1 MKSAM
6 RTANP
11 AGKCPGRHGSQSGVA
26 LILALIVLFILSAM
40 AAGMMSVT
48 QTEIWSTANFRSTTQ
63 ARYIA
68 EAGIQQAVNYLSNRA
83 SLLQVSTPGAVAS
96 IPTDSTCT
104 AGGTTATMPVTC
116 GSTTKVNVFVQ
127 SSTTDPVAN
136 IVTSGSNASTYFS
149 AANIADFQAKVGDG
163 NSTTPVSS
171 TSFSTL
177 NGGAGGHYS
186 VAAQLL
192 SVRADPASGLAQ
204 MWKLISVGAVP
215 TANGV
220 AKVQVVETFEIWTK
234 TSTSGGPSTTINVN
248 GGVQA
253 GSSACGAITVSGGSG
268 LESYNSTTIPAR
280 SIPTS
285 SQLTTSGNT
294 VITEGSINF
303 SGSGTIYG
311 NLETNRTGDTYGT
324 SCPSSTSAVNVTGN
338 PNQQTVNG
346 VKGLTASGS
355 GWGTPPGGGVY
366 SIINL
371 PTTNSI
377 FTMTTPTIPTTG
389 LNTGACTDPQ
399 SGWTGTSRC
408 NGGSDQGGTTN
419 QITFAPNPGANY
431 GNVTIAADITLNLTQ
446 SGLYTFNSLNL
457 TAGGSINV
465 APGVSVAIDI
475 TGLNA
480 NGTAMATPISFSGY
494 GQMVQVDNPSDVIF
508 QYAGSGAI
516 TFTGSGSLVGVINA
530 PNASFSYSGSG
541 TTYGAI
547 LTNTASFS
555 GSGTLE
561 YDQNLGKAPIT
572 VPGASLPTISYYA
585 KLSQFSWSAF

>member
-1 MKSAM
+1 MKSAG
-6 RTANP
+6 RTAKP
-11 AGKCPGRHGSQSGVA
+11 AGKCLGRHGSQSGVA

-48 QTEIWSTANFRSTTQ
+48 QTEIWSTSNFRTTTQ

-83 SLLQVSTPGAVAS
+83 SLLQVSTPNAVAS
-96 IPTDSTCT
+96 IPTDGTCT
-104 AGGTTATMPVTC
+104 ATTMPLTCVIGGT
-116 GSTTKVNVFVQ
+116 SKNVFVQ

-163 NSTTPVSS
+163 ATTPVSS
-171 TSFSTL
+171 TSFSSL

-215 TANGV
+215 TVNGV
-220 AKVQVVETFEIWTK
+220 AKVQVVETFEIWTT
-234 TSTSGGPSTTINVN
+234 TSTSGGGSTTLNVN

-268 LESYNSTTIPAR
+268 LESYNSTSIPAR
-280 SIPTS
+280 SIPNS
-285 SQLTTSGNT
+285 GQLSTSGNT
-294 VITEGSINF
+294 VITEGSLNF

-311 NLETNRTGDTYGT
+311 NLETNRAGDTYGT
-324 SCPSSTSAVNVTGN
+324 SCPSSASAVNVTGN
-338 PNQQTVNG
+338 PNAQSVGG
-346 VKGLTASGS
+346 VAGLTASGS

-371 PTTNSI
+371 PATNSI

-408 NGGSDQGGTTN
+408 NGGSDTGGTTN

-465 APGVSVAIDI
+465 APGVSVAINI
-475 TGLNA
+475 TGLNS
-480 NGTAMATPISFSGY
+480 NGTAMANPISFSGY

-516 TFTGSGSLVGVINA
+516 NFTGSGSLVGVINA

-561 YDQNLGKAPIT
+561 YDQNLGKAPIK
-572 VPGASLPTISYYA
+572 VPSSSTPTITYYA

>member
-6 RTANP
+6 RRAKP
-11 AGKCPGRHGSQSGVA
+11 AGKRPGRHGSQSGIA

-48 QTEIWSTANFRSTTQ
+48 QTEIWSTSNFRTTTQ

-83 SLLQVSTPGAVAS
+83 SLLQVTGPNAVSS
-96 IPTDSTCT
+96 IPTDGTCT
-104 AGGTTATMPVTC
+104 VTTMPLTC
-116 GSTTKVNVFVQ
+116 LISGTSKNVFVQ

-136 IVTSGSNASTYFS
+136 IVTAGSNASTYFS

-163 NSTTPVSS
+163 ATPQVSS
-171 TSFSTL
+171 TNFSSL

-215 TANGV
+215 TVNGV
-220 AKVQVVETFEIWTK
+220 AKVQVVETFEVWTQ
-234 TSTSGGPSTTINVN
+234 TTNTGGPPTTLTVN

-253 GSSACGAITVSGGSG
+253 GSTACGAISLSGGSS
-268 LESYNSTTIPAR
+268 LQSYNSSKLATRTL
-280 SIPTS
+280 PTS
-285 SQLTTSGNT
+285 GQLISSGNT
-294 VITEGSINF
+294 VITQGSVNF
-303 SGSGTIYG
+303 SNGTIYG
-311 NLETNRTGDTYGT
+311 SLETPRTGDTYGT
-324 SCPSSTSAVNVTGN
+324 SCPSSTSAVNVIGN
-338 PNQQTVNG
+338 PNSQSVGG
-346 VKGLTASGS
+346 VPGITASGS

-366 SIINL
+366 SIITL
-371 PTTNSI
+371 PSTNSL
-377 FTMTTPTIPTTG
+377 FSMTTPTVPTTG
-389 LNTGACTDPQ
+389 LNTGNCTDPQ

-408 NGGSDQGGTTN
+408 YGGSDKGGTTN

-431 GNVTIAADITLNLTQ
+431 GNVVIAADITLNLTT
-446 SGLYTFNSLNL
+446 SGVYTFNSLDL
-457 TAGGSINV
+457 TSGGNIVV
-465 APGVSVAIDI
+465 APGIAVAINI
-475 TGLNA
+475 TGLNSDGSWMA
-480 NGTAMATPISFSGY
+480 NPITFDGG

-508 QYAGSGAI
+508 QYAGPNPI
-516 TFTGSGSLVGVINA
+516 NFTGSGTLVGVIDA
-530 PNASFSYSGSG
+530 PKASFTFSGAG
-541 TTYGAI
+541 VVYGAI
-547 LTNTASFS
+547 LTNTANFS
-555 GSGTLE
+555 GSGTVE

-572 VPGASLPTISYYA
+572 VPGTSTPTISYYA